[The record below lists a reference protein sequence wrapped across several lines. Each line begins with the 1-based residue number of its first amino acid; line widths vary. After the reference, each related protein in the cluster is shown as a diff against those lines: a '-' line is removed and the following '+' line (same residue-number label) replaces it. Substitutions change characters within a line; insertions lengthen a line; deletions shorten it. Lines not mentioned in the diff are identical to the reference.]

1 MPSWYQE
8 GYEELADGSWKIAK
22 GIGFEDK
29 MPSWY
34 QEGIEEL
41 ADGSRKIAKGY
52 ELTDKGWQEVS
63 K

>member
-1 MPSWYQE
+1 
-8 GYEELADGSWKIAK
+8 
-22 GIGFEDK
+22 